1 MFNEKWLIQSP
12 GRNTASFFKFY
23 FLKFSYFE
31 VFNISLKTFKY
42 SMELCFFISLLLF
55 VLTPGVAQET

>member
-1 MFNEKWLIQSP
+1 MMNLIPWQKHCQ
-12 GRNTASFFKFY
+12 FIFY

-31 VFNISLKTFKY
+31 VFHISLKTFKY